1 RPRAGERRGH
11 RQTSGSKRLSARI
24 IRWRRETS
32 EADQPVER
40 GHPAHQGRYSS
51 DDKKFDGIPIAWKE
65 TAGYS
70 TVSSPT
76 SEPWTNSTPGC
87 ASNPEQASPVAT
99 KNEDKGRLP

>member
-1 RPRAGERRGH
+1 M
-11 RQTSGSKRLSARI
+11 
-24 IRWRRETS
+24 RWRRETS

-70 TVSSPT
+70 TGVVPDFR
-76 SEPWTNSTPGC
+76 
-87 ASNPEQASPVAT
+87 AVDKFDAKLFEQP
-99 KNEDKGRLP
+99 